1 MKAIILLFVT
11 LFSSTYNLKGQEEF
25 YQNVLLKEIVAHN
38 FSKAE
43 IDVHSIEDITL
54 KNSFGNLIQV
64 MEHRGQ
70 MRKVDSILVSK
81 IKLENNSKVIT
92 ILNNLTLGFYTL
104 NNETNNYQG
113 IEYFNKAYTLSKEFN
128 NKELLKL
135 SLIGIIELYTLQV
148 VHSTDSY
155 KEYILELTNVAEN
168 DMDRALASFY
178 ENSFYANS
186 IHSPKDFFETSKNLI
201 QITNQTQLSPA
212 LQGRFYEDIAV
223 YYRVINHKDSAYYY
237 NQQIL
242 ELPESYYN
250 NKTKCYAL
258 FELANLAA
266 TQQEAK
272 QAKDYLAQAKK
283 YFNKSNYAHSQY
295 SWEKWKAQYVHEP
308 LKEYDSAY
316 YLLEKAMVYE
326 ANKDFKSNEEKISQ
340 LNIELQTAEKEK
352 QILIEQQQK
361 KQNRNIAIG
370 LAGSL
375 IGVTIFAFL
384 IYKNSKRKQRI
395 AEQEK
400 ELEIQKK
407 EKILKDQELN
417 AIDAMIA
424 GQEKERERLASD
436 LHDSVGATLTAAKLQ
451 FEHLS
456 KNKDKLGTMD
466 EFFNKTGI
474 LLDKAYSEVRSM
486 AHLKNSGVIA
496 KKGLLPAITTL
507 AKNASV
513 TGQLNIEVQDFGFDE
528 KLDSMMEITIFRIIQ
543 ELVTNII
550 KHSEGSEANISL
562 TQHKEMLSIIVE
574 DNGKGFDT
582 RKMNSEE
589 GMGLST
595 IEKRIEHLEGTLEVD
610 STPKK
615 GTSILIEIP
624 I

>member
-424 GQEKERERLASD
+424 
-436 LHDSVGATLTAAKLQ
+436 
-451 FEHLS
+451 
-456 KNKDKLGTMD
+456 
-466 EFFNKTGI
+466 I

>member
-1 MKAIILLFVT
+1 M
-11 LFSSTYNLKGQEEF
+11 
-25 YQNVLLKEIVAHN
+25 LKEIVAHN

-43 IDVHSIEDITL
+43 MNVISIEDIAL
-54 KNSFGNLIQV
+54 KNSFGNLLQV

-70 MRKVDSILVSK
+70 MRNVDSILVSK
-81 IKLENNSKVIT
+81 IKLENPSKMIT
-92 ILNNLTLGFYTL
+92 ILNHLTLGFYIL

-113 IEYFNKAYTLSKEFN
+113 IEYFNTAYTRSKDLN
-128 NKELLKL
+128 NKELIKL

-155 KEYILELTNVAEN
+155 KEYIVELAKAAEN
-168 DMDRALASFY
+168 DIDIALASFY

-201 QITNQTQLSPA
+201 EITNQTQLSPA
-212 LQGRFYEDIAV
+212 LQGRFFEDIAV
-223 YYRVINHKDSAYYY
+223 YYRVINNKDSAYYY
-237 NQQIL
+237 NQRIL
-242 ELPESYYN
+242 LLPESNYN

-258 FELANLAA
+258 YELANLAA

-272 QAKDYLAQAKK
+272 KAKNYLFQAKK

-308 LKEYDSAY
+308 LKEFDSAY

-352 QILIEQQQK
+352 QILLEQQQK
-361 KQNRNIAIG
+361 KQNRNIALG

-375 IGVTIFAFL
+375 LGVSIFAFL
-384 IYKNSKRKQRI
+384 IYKNTKRKQRI

-407 EKILKDQELN
+407 EKILRDQELN

-424 GQEKERERLASD
+424 GQEKEREQLASD

-456 KNKDKLGTMD
+456 KNKDRLDAMD
-466 EFFNKTGI
+466 ELFKKTGD
-474 LLDKAYSEVRSM
+474 LLDRAYTEVRSM

-496 KKGLLPAITTL
+496 KKGLLPAISTL
-507 AKNASV
+507 AKNASR
-513 TGQLNIEVQDFGFDE
+513 TGQLNIEVQDFGLNE

-550 KHSEGSEANISL
+550 KHSEATEANIAI

-574 DNGKGFDT
+574 DNGKGFDI
-582 RKMNSEE
+582 RKMNSKE
-589 GMGLST
+589 GMGLSS

-610 STPKK
+610 STPNK

-624 I
+624 V